1 MTETWTPD
9 VLHDALRSIMAFFD
23 KLFFTVLQCVYEVFF
38 NVSTAELFS
47 NSTIREFYYSCQL
60 VFGVFMLFKSNK
72 YSSSSK

>member
-9 VLHDALRSIMAFFD
+9 VFHDALRSIMAFFD

-47 NSTIREFYYSCQL
+47 NSTIREFYYRCQL
-60 VFGVFMLFKSNK
+60 VIGVFMLFKL
-72 YSSSSK
+72 SSIQ

>member
-9 VLHDALRSIMAFFD
+9 VFHDALRSIMAFFD

-47 NSTIREFYYSCQL
+47 NLTIREFYYR
-60 VFGVFMLFKSNK
+60 
-72 YSSSSK
+72 